1 MGDIN
6 ENEGDTVEEEGADNT
21 LMTTDIT
28 VNNQRGSLADCPK
41 PYVQRPRC
49 HVLSCLYGVKFRSE
63 MDDHLFSGLAGAQLA
78 PGQSLSNLK

>member
-28 VNNQRGSLADCPK
+28 VNNQRGEFGGLPQTICAAATM
-41 PYVQRPRC
+41 
-49 HVLSCLYGVKFRSE
+49 SCFELPLRSE
-63 MDDHLFSGLAGAQLA
+63 VSQRDG
-78 PGQSLSNLK
+78 